1 MISVICVYN
10 NKAVLCNCLL
20 KGLDRQSAD
29 YELILL
35 DNTGNNYRSAAEALN
50 KGGRD
55 AKGDYLMFA
64 HQDVQL
70 FSKDWLENVES
81 RLRLL
86 PNLGIAGV
94 AGNLEMIKGLVSNL
108 KHGEPPRLAGNIE
121 IERPEKVQTLDECLI
136 LIPRAVFFLQ
146 KFDEETCDDW
156 HLYAVDYCLSIK
168 KLGYDVYVI
177 PDYVY
182 HLSHGNLSKGYYRT
196 LKKVIAKHKD
206 AYPIIYA
213 SVGVWNT
220 AYPVSVLRLIKLKY
234 KMISR
239 YLRFKGSVKRAAKYA
254 MGRGSW

>member
-146 KFDEETCDDW
+146 KFDKRPVMIGIFMLW
-156 HLYAVDYCLSIK
+156 I
-168 KLGYDVYVI
+168 
-177 PDYVY
+177 
-182 HLSHGNLSKGYYRT
+182 
-196 LKKVIAKHKD
+196 IASALRSWDMMSMSYQIMFIISLWAIYQKD
-206 AYPIIYA
+206 TIAH
-213 SVGVWNT
+213 
-220 AYPVSVLRLIKLKY
+220 
-234 KMISR
+234 
-239 YLRFKGSVKRAAKYA
+239 
-254 MGRGSW
+254 